1 MIDAIPMHSSGPICQ
16 ACGAELSQSR
26 PGVNCPACLLQ
37 LALDPEPELPP
48 EREISHYVL
57 LEKLGRGGMGEVYR
71 ARDTR
76 LNRQVAIKFLP
87 EDVAGHPEALRRFE
101 REARTA
107 SSLNHP
113 NICTLYDFGEEDGR
127 PYIVMEVIE
136 GETLQERLDRG
147 PLPLNEALKLA
158 RQLADA
164 LEAAHSDGVVHRDVK
179 PSNIIIDK
187 RGNAKILD
195 FGIAC
200 WVGPLAEEASSSW
213 KTQTGSILGTIPYM
227 SPEQLSGE
235 KVDHRTDLFSLGAV
249 IFKMISGQH
258 PFKRRTTVAT
268 MKAIC
273 EDPAPSLSEHCDSPQ
288 LDRLLGR
295 LLEKDPKRRLSSARE
310 VALMLNA
317 VPRKQRPTGVFSG
330 LWVVPARVTWTA
342 MLSVALLAAFF
353 LGKPMIER
361 LWNPLKIESVAVLP
375 FVNLS
380 HEEQEYLAAGLTD
393 ATIARLSEI
402 EGLRVPSRTTMMQ
415 YRDSGKS
422 LSRIARDLKADAIV
436 EASVQLD
443 QTETEVY
450 CRVRLIEAGTERT
463 LAGPLEFRRELRDI
477 ADLQNSIAYA
487 VADEIRWTLNPET
500 KLMSEADAMDYEA
513 QLSNMR
519 GRYLLEKRSQE
530 ALVKAVDHFRDA
542 IEREPDYAEAH
553 AGLATA
559 YVLLGSTG
567 YSTLPPD
574 QVMPKAREAGRRALE
589 LSEELP
595 EAHAALGIV
604 AMSFEWDWDSAE
616 RHLRRAVELDPEF
629 ASGLHWYGL
638 FLAAQG
644 NLEPAL
650 EQIRKAVAIEPL
662 SPVYTSALARVHYY
676 MRDYRRARQGYQK
689 VLELEPGFTPAQ
701 LGLGLVLLN
710 QGSFTEAVAEFERSL
725 SEPMTSFLKR
735 FEQMSPGEASSEL
748 RNIQKLAG
756 GDGDDVSAFHLAVIY
771 VILGRQDA
779 ALLDQAFMWL
789 DAVRDS
795 RSEYLVYI
803 NVDPI
808 FDELREDPR
817 FRQLLRRIGLE
828 PA

>member
-16 ACGAELSQSR
+16 ACGAELSQS
-26 PGVNCPACLLQ
+26 GLGGHCPACLLQ

-87 EDVAGHPEALRRFE
+87 EDVASHPEALRRFE

-113 NICTLYDFGEEDGR
+113 NICTLYDFGEEGGR

-164 LEAAHSDGVVHRDVK
+164 LEAAHSNGVVHRDVK

-295 LLEKDPKRRLSSARE
+295 LLEKNPERRLSSAGE

-317 VPRKQRPTGVFSG
+317 VPRERQPTGAFSG
-330 LWVVPARVTWTA
+330 LWVVPARVIWTA

-353 LGKPMIER
+353 LGKPFIER
-361 LWNPLKIESVAVLP
+361 LWNPPKIESVAVLP

-380 HEEQEYLAAGLTD
+380 HEEQEYLAAGMTD

-415 YRDSGKS
+415 YRDSGKKS
-422 LSRIARDLKADAIV
+422 LSRIARELKADAIV
-436 EASVQLD
+436 EASVQLVGR
-443 QTETEVY
+443 EVL
-450 CRVRLIEAGTERT
+450 CRMRLIDEKEET
-463 LAGPLEFRRELRDI
+463 LAGPLEFRRDLRYI
-477 ADLQNSIAYA
+477 HELQNDVAQKI
-487 VADEIRWTLNPET
+487 ADEIRWKLHPDA
-500 KLMSEADAMDYEA
+500 KLMSQADALNYEA
-513 QLSNMR
+513 ELSNMR

-530 ALVKAVDHFRDA
+530 ALEKAVNHFMEA
-542 IEREPDYAEAH
+542 IELEPEYAEAH

-567 YSTLPPD
+567 YSTQAPAL
-574 QVMPKAREAGRRALE
+574 VMPKGREAGLRALA
-589 LSEELP
+589 LSESLP

-604 AMSFEWDWDSAE
+604 AMSYEWDWELAE

-644 NLEPAL
+644 NLELAL

-676 MRDYRRARQGYQK
+676 MRDYRRARQGYRK
-689 VLELEPGFTPAQ
+689 TLELEPGFTPAR

-710 QGSFTEAVAEFERSL
+710 QGSFTEAVAEFETSL
-725 SEPMTSFLKR
+725 SEPMTSFLKT

-748 RNIQKLAG
+748 RKIQKLAG

-789 DAVRDS
+789 DVVCDS

-808 FDELREDPR
+808 FDELRSDPR

-828 PA
+828 SAG